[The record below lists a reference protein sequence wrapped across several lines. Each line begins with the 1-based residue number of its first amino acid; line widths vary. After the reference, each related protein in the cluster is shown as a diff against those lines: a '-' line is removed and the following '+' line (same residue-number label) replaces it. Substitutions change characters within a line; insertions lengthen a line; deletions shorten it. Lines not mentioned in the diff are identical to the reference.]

1 MTLKKEIYQK
11 IISLCGRNEGKI
23 GSMFKGKVSLRRIV
37 FKEIFRPLIFIKIF
51 LIFSVKKKKT
61 IDRYIYFKICM
72 LKMK

>member
-1 MTLKKEIYQK
+1 
-11 IISLCGRNEGKI
+11 
-23 GSMFKGKVSLRRIV
+23 MFKGKVSLRRIV